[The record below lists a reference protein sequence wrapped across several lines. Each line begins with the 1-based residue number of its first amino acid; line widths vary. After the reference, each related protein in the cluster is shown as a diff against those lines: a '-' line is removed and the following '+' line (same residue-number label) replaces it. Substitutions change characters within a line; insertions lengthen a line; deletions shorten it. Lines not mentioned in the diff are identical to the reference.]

1 MREERKERRGTLSS
15 KLLVWYLTKGVGAYL
30 GVGAY
35 WSMGTYLKKFK
46 MLSFL

>member
-1 MREERKERRGTLSS
+1 MI
-15 KLLVWYLTKGVGAYL
+15 KGVGANL

-35 WSMGTYLKKFK
+35 WSMGTYLKKFG

>member
-1 MREERKERRGTLSS
+1 MI
-15 KLLVWYLTKGVGAYL
+15 KGVGAYL

-35 WSMGTYLKKFK
+35 WSMGTYLKKFG

>member
-1 MREERKERRGTLSS
+1 MIN
-15 KLLVWYLTKGVGAYL
+15 GVGAYL

-35 WSMGTYLKKFK
+35 WSMGTYLKKFG